1 MHYGKKTSLY
11 IFAMICALVEI
22 AATEDVIVLGVD
34 VDAPAGGAE
43 VEDGEVAATEET
55 GGAGTSD

>member
-1 MHYGKKTSLY
+1 
-11 IFAMICALVEI
+11 MICALVEI